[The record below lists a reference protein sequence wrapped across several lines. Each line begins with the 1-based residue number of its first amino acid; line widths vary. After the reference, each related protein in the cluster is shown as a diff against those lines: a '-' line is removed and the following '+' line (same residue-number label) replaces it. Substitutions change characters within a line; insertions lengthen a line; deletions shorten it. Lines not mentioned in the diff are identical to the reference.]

1 MFNSEAKRHT
11 VATSPTTYQS
21 SYDVLSGLL
30 LTYWRWQQA
39 GTEPSV
45 VSEVDDTVNTLA
57 KDIFPGIF
65 DVLAHILSD
74 KLHLARRVHHKQEAL
89 KGLKQNTH
97 SQTQQFLWNAH
108 GKHEVLAT

>member
-1 MFNSEAKRHT
+1 M
-11 VATSPTTYQS
+11 YC
-21 SYDVLSGLL
+21 LGLL
-30 LTYWRWQQA
+30 LTYWRGQQA

-97 SQTQQFLWNAH
+97 SETEQFLWQADDRTGGNGNISANI
-108 GKHEVLAT
+108 TS